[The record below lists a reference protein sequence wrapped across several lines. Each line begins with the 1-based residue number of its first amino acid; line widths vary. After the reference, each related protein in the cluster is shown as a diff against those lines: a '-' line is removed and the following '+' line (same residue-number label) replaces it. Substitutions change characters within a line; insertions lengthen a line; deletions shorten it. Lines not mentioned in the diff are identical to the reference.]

1 MTKTSEKITIIQDI
15 YALPNSYLA
24 NLLGY
29 SATYIRNIR
38 NGKRIPSLSFVSNF
52 CVFFEIPID
61 MLIDDNQQI
70 VINVD
75 TTISIGKKLEIYR
88 IEHGY
93 TLQSLSKAINV
104 PFTTIASMEKSKTT
118 PSLKVLKAYSNYF
131 NISLLNLLSNNY

>member
-1 MTKTSEKITIIQDI
+1 MTKTAEKIKIIQDI

-38 NGKRIPSLSFVSNF
+38 NGKRIPSFSFINNF
-52 CVFFEIPID
+52 CSFFEMPVD

-70 VINVD
+70 VIKID
-75 TTISIGKKLEIYR
+75 TTISTGKKLEIYR

-118 PSLKVLKAYSNYF
+118 PSLKVLKAYSHYF
-131 NISLLNLLSNNY
+131 NIPLINLLNNNF